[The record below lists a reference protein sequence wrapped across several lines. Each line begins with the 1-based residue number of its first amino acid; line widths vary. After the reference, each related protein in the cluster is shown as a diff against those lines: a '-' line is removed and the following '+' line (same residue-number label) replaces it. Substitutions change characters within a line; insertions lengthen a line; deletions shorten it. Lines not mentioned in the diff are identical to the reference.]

1 MSDCFSKHL
10 RRRRNFTD
18 ENNEKII
25 LYRIDSHDAASGRSG
40 RACYYQGSDIEFVN
54 ADASYVYYNMSG
66 FDVDSVGVYK
76 IETGTL
82 SKVSYPQGVCVL
94 GGKNGKAYFSRYDTF
109 STYAYDSEKNEV
121 TTVISNKY
129 LSSMI
134 QSKSGYYVFQSSMT
148 QEEFEKTGYDVA
160 MVRMKL
166 DGTGYKILKKYFVP

>member
-1 MSDCFSKHL
+1 MDTKSK
-10 RRRRNFTD
+10 
-18 ENNEKII
+18 I
-25 LYRIDSHDAASGRSG
+25 LLEPLLLYSQR
-40 RACYYQGSDIEFVN
+40 YVN
-54 ADASYVYYNMSG
+54 QKG
-66 FDVDSVGVYK
+66 
-76 IETGTL
+76 I
-82 SKVSYPQGVCVL
+82 CVL

-109 STYAYDSEKNEV
+109 STYAYDSVKNKV